1 MTKLRIGFFCMLVL
15 GVLSLLAS
23 RGALA
28 AGLEADMVMIN
39 GKILTADT
47 ADLNDFT
54 VAQAAAVY
62 NEKFVVVGSNEEA
75 LEFAGPSTRRIDL
88 DGRTVIPGLVETHNH
103 IYSYGSHFFPKGQKQ
118 VGEMDPP
125 ICKDRPNPLPSVQK
139 VPCCA
144 PLEDMRP
151 QQACRA
157 ILLVWVAVFFASDI
171 GAVGVS

>member
-103 IYSYGSHFFPKGQKQ
+103 IYSYA
-118 VGEMDPP
+118 P
-125 ICKDRPNPLPSVQK
+125 IFSRRGRS
-139 VPCCA
+139 
-144 PLEDMRP
+144 R
-151 QQACRA
+151 
-157 ILLVWVAVFFASDI
+157 
-171 GAVGVS
+171 